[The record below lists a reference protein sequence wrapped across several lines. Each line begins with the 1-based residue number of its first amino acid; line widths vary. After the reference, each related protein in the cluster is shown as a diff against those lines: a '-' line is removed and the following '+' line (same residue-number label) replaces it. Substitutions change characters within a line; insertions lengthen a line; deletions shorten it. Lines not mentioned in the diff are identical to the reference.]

1 MMSNPFNVGQPISSL
16 DKFVGR
22 TSEIDRAFDQILNY
36 SNLAVWG
43 GHKIGKSSFLE
54 QLASP
59 QVWRIRG
66 YEPSQAV
73 IVLFSCLSIDP
84 FTAASFWRE
93 VLKQIKDKSDSL
105 PTVQSKIDTLLKQGE
120 ATKDSLREVLSMLG
134 EENKFL
140 VLLVDDY
147 DAAFY
152 PNKQYTK
159 ADIEVFLSECRS
171 VAYHASEKQYLSMVV
186 ASLRRL
192 NELGPKVT
200 RNASPWYNHYLFQ
213 PLKPFEE
220 TEVTSLM
227 SHLPM
232 TTELRKGIREITGN
246 HPALLQIAGFLL
258 YRDLKAG
265 KVPNV
270 ETFTQDFQTA
280 TIPFFQI
287 SWDLSNEVEQT
298 LLMLIALLGLNGRVP
313 GKIYDLGDIHIIFS
327 QKELELMDLENR
339 GLIMPTVEAGKKG
352 YSFAS
357 SLMEWWVIKEIEKSN
372 EESLQQRQKGF
383 LHLMSHKQA
392 EQVTNSIHLLWKH
405 KEVVPSALAWISRI
419 TALFSAL

>member
-1 MMSNPFNVGQPISSL
+1 MRNNPFNVGKPISSS

-22 TSEIDRAFDQILNY
+22 ISEINRAFDQILNY
-36 SNLAVWG
+36 SNFAVWG

-66 YEPSQAV
+66 CDPSKAV
-73 IVLFSCLSIDP
+73 IVLFSCRSIEP
-84 FTAASFWRE
+84 FTPSGFWRE

-120 ATKDSLREVLSMLG
+120 ATKDSLRQVLKMLG
-134 EENKFL
+134 EEQKFL

-152 PNKQYTK
+152 PNQQYTK

-192 NELGPKVT
+192 HELGPKVPQ
-200 RNASPWYNHYLFQ
+200 NASPWYNHYLFQ
-213 PLKPFEE
+213 PLKPLTE
-220 TEVTSLM
+220 TEVGSLM
-227 SHLPM
+227 SPLSM
-232 TTELRKGIREITGN
+232 TEELRAGIRGIAGN

-258 YRDLKAG
+258 YREIETG

-270 ETFTQDFQTA
+270 ETFTKDFKTA
-280 TIPFFQI
+280 TIPFFQT

-298 LLMLIALLGLNGRVP
+298 LLMLIALFVLKGRIP
-313 GKIYDLGDIHIIFS
+313 GKLYDLGDIHIIFS
-327 QKELELMDLENR
+327 QRERELMNLENR
-339 GLIMPTVEAGKKG
+339 GLIKATEEAGKIG
-352 YSFAS
+352 YAFAS
-357 SLMEWWVIKEIEKSN
+357 SLMEWWVIKEIENSN

-383 LHLMSHKQA
+383 LHLMSHKQT
-392 EQVTNSIHLLWKH
+392 EQVTNSIRLLWTH
-405 KEVVPSALAWISRI
+405 KEVVPAALTWIGKI